1 MKKFSD
7 IAIIIPVFHDT
18 SECCALINYIRSW
31 EQQPREIIVISGEED
46 TELYGFCTDNGCAYY
61 STHACRGA
69 QLDMGAKFSTAPI
82 LWFLHA
88 DSTPHYSSLS
98 DITTAHKEECDGGH
112 FKFKFTGTRSWKKIF
127 FEYLV
132 SLRIRLGGIP
142 YGDQGL
148 FMRRQN
154 YFNCGGFYHQS
165 LFEEVNLV
173 RKLRKKSR
181 FRSLKTAIGVSPR
194 RWQKKGWIKQSLI
207 NRSLAIRY
215 ILGVPAEQLALRYDQ
230 IDSRLKL
237 NKNQET
243 DV

>member
-1 MKKFSD
+1 MKNFSD

-18 SECCALINYIRSW
+18 SKCCSLINHIRSW

-46 TELYGFCTDNGCAYY
+46 TELYDFCTDNNCAYY
-61 STHACRGA
+61 SAYPCRGA
-69 QLDMGAKFSTAPI
+69 QLDTGAKLAAAPI

-88 DSTPHYSSLS
+88 DSTPHCSSLS
-98 DITTAHKEECDGGH
+98 DITTACMEQCDSGH
-112 FKFKFTGTRSWKKIF
+112 FKFTFTGTRSWKKIL

-132 SLRIRLGGIP
+132 RLRIRLGGIP

-154 YFNCGGFYHQS
+154 YFNCGGFCHQS
-165 LFEEVNLV
+165 LFEEVDLV

-194 RWQKKGWIKQSLI
+194 RWQNKGWIKQILI

>member
-1 MKKFSD
+1 MKSFSD

-18 SECCALINYIRSW
+18 PECCALINHIRSW
-31 EQQPREIIVISGEED
+31 EQQPIEIIVVSGEKD
-46 TELYGFCTDNGCAYY
+46 TELYAFCADNNCAYY
-61 STHACRGA
+61 SAHACRGA
-69 QLDMGAKFSTAPI
+69 QLDMGAKFATAPI

-88 DSTPHYSSLS
+88 DSTPKGSSLS
-98 DITTAHKEECDGGH
+98 DITTVCAEGFDSGY
-112 FKFKFTGTRSWKKIF
+112 FKFAFTGTRSWKKLLI
-127 FEYLV
+127 EYLV
-132 SLRIRLGGIP
+132 SLRIQLGGIP

-154 YFNCGGFYHQS
+154 YFNCGGFCHQS
-165 LFEEVNLV
+165 LFEEVDLV

-181 FRSLKTAIGVSPR
+181 FRSLKTEIGVSPR
-194 RWQKKGWIKQSLI
+194 RWQNKGWIKQSLI

-215 ILGVPAEQLALRYDQ
+215 ILGVPADQLALRYDH
-230 IDSRLKL
+230 IDSTLKF